1 MTCPAALLLRAS
13 IAALVGALLAACGPR
28 IPETITI
35 GVAQPLSGPSAARG
49 QDLVNGAKLAAADLN
64 ASRFRIA
71 GKPVRIE
78 IVAIDDKAD
87 KEEAKKVAQ
96 KLVDQKVTAVIG
108 HLSSDVTEAVVP
120 IYRSGNVPQ
129 LFTSSAAELTKL
141 GEGNAFRLIAH
152 DEVQARAIASYAGE
166 SLKAMKVAVLYEDT
180 AFGAPLAKSMTAAL
194 VKLNRTVEISE
205 AVDNKTTAFAAF
217 VGKLKAGRPDVLVAM
232 VRDHQLLP
240 LFDQMNAAGL
250 GDMPV
255 IATSVAKTQRLATG
269 ATIRNLFVTSSSA
282 EAREF
287 MGGAEFVR
295 KFRAAYQSE
304 PVWAA
309 HYAYDAVFV
318 LADTLRRIETTDA
331 DKLRAKLRL
340 VDAIAPV
347 TTTMRFNAEGEQRYG
362 AISVYQRRDS
372 RWEPLMRSDRW

>member
-1 MTCPAALLLRAS
+1 MTCPPALLFRAS
-13 IAALVGALLAACGPR
+13 MAAVASLLVACGPR

-64 ASRFRIA
+64 ASRYRIA
-71 GKPVRIE
+71 GKPVKIE

-96 KLVDQKVTAVIG
+96 TLVDQKVTAVIG
-108 HLSSDVTEAVVP
+108 HLSSDVTEAVIP

-141 GEGNAFRLIAH
+141 GGGNAFRLIAN
-152 DEVQARAIASYAGE
+152 DEIQARAIASYAGE
-166 SLKAMKVAVLYEDT
+166 SLKATKVAVIYEDT

-194 VKLNRTVEISE
+194 AKQNKKVEISE
-205 AVDNKTTAFAAF
+205 AIDNKTTKFADF
-217 VGKLKAGRPDVLVAM
+217 VAKLKAGRPEVLVAM

-250 GDMPV
+250 GEIPV
-255 IATSVAKTQRLATG
+255 IATSVAKTQRAATG
-269 ATIRNLFVTSSSA
+269 ATIRTLYLTSSSA

-287 MGGAEFVR
+287 TGGTEFVK

-309 HYAYDAVFV
+309 HYAYDAVYV

-331 DKLRAKLRL
+331 AALRARL
-340 VDAIAPV
+340 ATIDAIAPV